1 MTDNGKRKVVSGVVV
16 SDKMT
21 KTAVVRV
28 ERTYRHPKYGKVV
41 KSAKRY
47 YAHDGSAN
55 PSKVGDVVTIEEC
68 RPISKLKRW
77 RVVESAA
84 AK

>member
-1 MTDNGKRKVVSGVVV
+1 MTDRGKRKVVSGVVV

-21 KTAVVRV
+21 KTAVVFV

-68 RPISKLKRW
+68 RPMSKLKRW
-77 RVVESAA
+77 RVIESAS

>member
-1 MTDNGKRKVVSGVVV
+1 MTDRGKRKVVSGVVV

-21 KTAVVRV
+21 KTAVVFV
-28 ERTYRHPKYGKVV
+28 ERTYRHAKYGKVV
-41 KSAKRY
+41 KSAKKY

-68 RPISKLKRW
+68 RPMSKLKRW
-77 RVVESAA
+77 RVIESAS

>member
-1 MTDNGKRKVVSGVVV
+1 MTDRGKRKVVSGVVV

-21 KTAVVRV
+21 KTAVVCV

-68 RPISKLKRW
+68 RPMSKLKRW
-77 RVVESAA
+77 RVIESAS